1 MGQFKRGHKEN
12 MAIKILFAVLAIVE
26 INNFVH
32 NTFTNEACVLREM
45 GWMDWDYNIMDF
57 NFDYEITLLPAPV
70 YAALESQFEPC
81 QQETMSVM
89 ESDFDENCKMNYS
102 QEALDQLTKNG

>member
-1 MGQFKRGHKEN
+1 M
-12 MAIKILFAVLAIVE
+12 
-26 INNFVH
+26 
-32 NTFTNEACVLREM
+32 
-45 GWMDWDYNIMDF
+45 
-57 NFDYEITLLPAPV
+57 

-102 QEALDQLTKNG
+102 QEALDQLTKNGEIASRIICLKKILIDACADYVESDLFYQLQSMSWSAGWK